1 LTASVPLPGL
11 AMSCLSVGAQ
21 PAGTVIHRPC
31 GTLQVNATEHTM
43 TRLILVRAAQTDW
56 GAQGRLAGDTDLPLN
71 ETGHCEAVA
80 DGQELAQA
88 TPAAVLSGPEE
99 ATRQTGTLI
108 AHEVRRKLRSWKNL
122 REMDLGHWEGLTAAE
137 FRERFGKVYRQWRND
152 PLSVTPPKGESVGDA
167 ARRLSTAVMKIVKD
181 HADKTVVLV
190 LGRFAGA
197 IVRCELD
204 GAEYASFW
212 TYVDGDRCRTV
223 VEMTDGQPAV
233 EVKPAAASPEV
244 AAEADPHDLPT
255 RDGDS

>member
-1 LTASVPLPGL
+1 
-11 AMSCLSVGAQ
+11 
-21 PAGTVIHRPC
+21 
-31 GTLQVNATEHTM
+31 M

-80 DGQELAQA
+80 DGQELAEA
-88 TPAAVLSGPEE
+88 APAAVLSGPEE

-108 AHEVRRKLRSWKNL
+108 AHEVRQKLRPWKNL
-122 REMDLGHWEGLTAAE
+122 REMDLGHWEGLTEAE

-152 PLSVTPPKGESVGDA
+152 PLAVTPPEGESVVRA
-167 ARRLSTAVMKIVKD
+167 SRRLSTAVLKIVKD

-197 IVRCELD
+197 IVRCELA
-204 GAEYASFW
+204 GAEYTPFW

-233 EVKPAAASPEV
+233 EVESAAASPGV
-244 AAEADPHDLPT
+244 RTKADPHDSATGNGRP
-255 RDGDS
+255 